1 MIVPHWRR
9 LRPRRYLLVLLTS
22 ILPAFALS
30 FPAVADLLGPDEDRR
45 EIPFTIGD
53 GKPMIAAEIGG
64 VAGRV
69 MFDTGTPDVV
79 FLNRDAVP
87 LDAGTFLAEG
97 RAASGQTIEVRQ
109 HEAPPVAI
117 GGRNYAT
124 GDAIRS
130 GNFGFAEELLGPDF
144 LGFVGAPAVDGEA
157 FLLDYD
163 RRRLTVLRTDAQGAL
178 TVAPPSGSDVL
189 ARIEVTPGEG
199 ALPTSVAAVAG
210 RQIAV
215 DFDTG
220 DGGTLYLRAGAMDDL
235 RAANAL
241 TIDRDRA
248 HLAELSLGG
257 AVFADLTVRLVEAG
271 GPEDARSE
279 TDADLL
285 RIGAGFLSIYPTL
298 WLLPAGRIEILR
310 PGASFLDGR

>member
-1 MIVPHWRR
+1 MVPRWCR
-9 LRPRRYLLVLLTS
+9 LRSGRALPVLLVSL
-22 ILPAFALS
+22 LPAVAHPG
-30 FPAVADLLGPDEDRR
+30 PADADLLGSDEDRR

-53 GKPMIAAEIGG
+53 GKPMIAAEIAG
-64 VAGRV
+64 VAGRM
-69 MFDTGTPDVV
+69 MFDIGTPDAV

-87 LDAGTFLAEG
+87 LDAGVFLAEG

-117 GGRNYAT
+117 GGRDYAT
-124 GDAIRS
+124 GDAVRS

-144 LGFVGAPAVDGEA
+144 LGFVGAPAVEGEA

-163 RRRLTVLRTDAQGAL
+163 RRLLTVLRTDAQGGL
-178 TVAPPSGSDVL
+178 TVVPPSESDVL
-189 ARIEVTPGEG
+189 ARIEVAPGEG
-199 ALPTSVAAVAG
+199 DLPTTVAAIAG

-220 DGGTLYLRAGAMDDL
+220 DGGTLYLRAGTIEDL
-235 RAANAL
+235 RSANAL
-241 TIDRDRA
+241 ATDRDRA
-248 HLAELSLGG
+248 HLAEVSLGG
-257 AVFADLTVRLVEAG
+257 VAFPDLTVRLVEAG
-271 GPEDARSE
+271 GPQDARSE

-310 PGASFLDGR
+310 PGASFLDDP